1 MKKRFTLFM
10 ILVCCLSIA
19 TIARNTVVTNSTE
32 FGNVWG
38 ALTDGDTISFAPGLI
53 NIGNRTLPETGGTF
67 TFRSQYDHSD
77 SMAIVQLQIS
87 GVNTDEGVT
96 TGLIFE
102 DLHLQYR
109 SPSSS
114 SGQIIYFNKVYA
126 NISIVAFRN
135 CEISQSVRSL
145 IRTVKPDNIPATD
158 STEAVEY
165 NSSGD
170 IEYLEM
176 TDCKVHNT
184 FLAKSHNWAVLYF
197 GHLPVEVY
205 IARNTFYDMPYNKS
219 IFLMNYAVPEQ
230 GRNAEITFENN
241 TVCLTGPQQSVI
253 NTSTYLGQESV
264 FNFHNNLFL
273 VPNWINDMNIH
284 PDSMTSIPRILSCR
298 YGIINASHNLVEG
311 YESWAS
317 GQNIDAETGEGA
329 FLALDTMPQY
339 TMADLNLSWS
349 DFLNP
354 EGGDYSYMYN
364 IPLATAGSDGGP
376 IGDPRWVLTFDD
388 PKNLTVVANAE
399 GAVVTPAMGVYE
411 SGSEVTVSTSE
422 VVGFTF
428 KNWQD
433 TLGNVIST
441 ENPYTFNITSDTY
454 LVAYYEELLSRVIT
468 VNLKGTNTA
477 TYSLSPLQ
485 EVYYV
490 GDEVSIAVNTHYLN
504 DFLGWSDGSTEL
516 SRSFVVAND
525 TTIVASF
532 KQYPYMLAWDFCQ
545 LTANNTRF
553 TSLEANHY
561 VDEANKGV
569 MNYVT
574 GDTLAAD
581 FQTRNNKFTTEG
593 TELHY
598 CALRRTPAENFDNP
612 DYLFVKFSTLGYT
625 DIMVKSALASDNCVH
640 LVQKMQ
646 YSLNGTDYIDFAVDT
661 LPSAEADWNQVWFPL
676 QGVLPQEAENQEE
689 VYVRWIADPTS
700 ERVKLA
706 SLAEVTFEYAYISQI
721 VILGDDGN
729 GGASWRVRPYDYYQ
743 AGDVVEV
750 PGIKLTLGG
759 GTNVWSVS
767 DSVFVFDGVTYVSAL
782 NGTVN
787 PVDDNGK
794 KFSSSGLPPTVGAFY
809 KFEPSLDGTLDVA
822 LVVNANKS
830 SYIIEDNV
838 ALSGYNPFSYTE
850 KTYISHKINLTT
862 GKNYYIFSEG
872 SKMGIMGF
880 VFNIAGGLNKAEL
893 STQVFAN
900 NGSLFVKLNKVES
913 IRVYDLLGRTVKS
926 LELRE
931 GLNEIKGL
939 SKGIY
944 LVRLGSET
952 IKIQL

>member
-10 ILVCCLSIA
+10 LVAFCISLA
-19 TIARNTVVTNSTE
+19 TMARNTVVSSSAE
-32 FGNVWG
+32 FGNAWG
-38 ALTDGDTISFAPGLI
+38 ALTDGDTISFAPGLM
-53 NIGNRTLPETGGTF
+53 NIGNRTLPATGGTF
-67 TFRSQYDHSD
+67 TFRSQYDHPD

-87 GVNTDEGVT
+87 GVNTEEGIT

-102 DLHLQYR
+102 NLHLQYR
-109 SPSSS
+109 SPSST

-126 NISIVAFRN
+126 DISIVAFRN

-145 IRTVKPDNIPATD
+145 IRTVKPSDIPATD

-165 NSSGD
+165 TSSGD
-170 IEYLEM
+170 LEYLEM
-176 TDCKVHNT
+176 TDCIVHNT
-184 FLAKSHNWAVLYF
+184 FASSSHNWPLLYF
-197 GHLPVEVY
+197 GHLPIEVY

-219 IFLMNYAVPEQ
+219 IFTMNYAVPEL

-241 TVCLTGPQQSVI
+241 TVCITGPTQGIVV
-253 NTSTYLGQESV
+253 TGTYLGQESE

-273 VPNWINDMNIH
+273 VPYWENDLNLH
-284 PDSMTSIPRILSCR
+284 DSLYSAPRIISCR

-311 YESWAS
+311 YARWES
-317 GQNIDAETGEGA
+317 GQNIDAETGDGA

-339 TMADLNLSWS
+339 TMADLELSWS

-376 IGDPRWVLTFDD
+376 IGDPRWVMTFAD
-388 PKNLTVVANAE
+388 PKNLTLVSNAE

-411 SGSEVTVSTSE
+411 SGTEVTISASE

-428 KNWQD
+428 QNWQD
-433 TLGNVIST
+433 TLGNVVSA

-454 LVAYYEELLSRVIT
+454 LVAYYEELLSRAIT
-468 VNLKGTNTA
+468 IRLNGTNTA
-477 TYSLSPLQ
+477 TYSLSPAR
-485 EVYYV
+485 EIYYV
-490 GDEVSIAVNTHYLN
+490 GDEVTITVNAHYLN
-504 DFLGWSDGSTEL
+504 DFLGWSDGSKEL

-525 TTIVASF
+525 TTIVANF
-532 KQYPYMLAWDFCQ
+532 RQYPYMLAWDFCQ

-553 TSLEANHY
+553 SSLEANHY
-561 VDEANKGV
+561 VNEANKGE

-581 FQTRNNKFTTEG
+581 FQTRNNKFTAEG
-593 TELHY
+593 KELHY
-598 CALRRTPAENFDNP
+598 SALRRTPAANFDNP

-625 DIMVKSALASDNCVH
+625 HITVKSAIASDNCVH

-676 QGVLPQEAENQEE
+676 QGTLPKEAQNREE
-689 VYVRWIADPTS
+689 VYVRWIADKTS

-706 SLAEVTFEYAYISQI
+706 SLEEVAYEYLYISQI

-729 GGASWRVRPYDYYQ
+729 GGASWRVKPYDYYL

-767 DSVFVFDGVTYVSAL
+767 DSVFVFDGVTYISAL

-787 PVDDNGK
+787 PVDDNNK
-794 KFSSSGLPPTVGAFY
+794 KFSSSGLPPTVCAFY
-809 KFEPSLDGTLDVA
+809 KFEPFHNGTLKVA
-822 LVVNANKS
+822 LVVNANKTS
-830 SYIIEDNV
+830 FIIEDNV
-838 ALSGYNPFSYTE
+838 ALPNYNPFSFTE
-850 KTYISHKINLTT
+850 KTYASFDINVT
-862 GKNYYIFSEG
+862 GGKTYYMFSEG

-880 VFNIAGGLNKAEL
+880 VYRVPDDLNKAKL
-893 STQVFAN
+893 TTQIFAN
-900 NGSLFVKLNKVES
+900 NGSLFVKLNKAES
-913 IRVYDLLGRTVKS
+913 IKVYDLLGRTVKS

-931 GLNEIKGL
+931 GLNEINGL
-939 SKGIY
+939 SRGIY

-952 IKIQL
+952 VKIQL